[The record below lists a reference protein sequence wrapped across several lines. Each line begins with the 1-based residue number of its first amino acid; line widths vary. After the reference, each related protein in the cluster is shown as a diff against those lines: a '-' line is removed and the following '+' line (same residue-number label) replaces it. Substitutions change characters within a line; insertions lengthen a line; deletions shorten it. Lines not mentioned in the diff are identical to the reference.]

1 MCAPVIT
8 AAVCV
13 CLDVE
18 RGTSPGCGLLPSS
31 APHRSRTHAVFLSAW
46 PAVRRVAVQRRA
58 GLAAAKIKDSITLE
72 DAMRVL
78 AGAVKKAEE
87 IKQPQDIAARS
98 SA

>member
-1 MCAPVIT
+1 M
-8 AAVCV
+8 
-13 CLDVE
+13 
-18 RGTSPGCGLLPSS
+18 
-31 APHRSRTHAVFLSAW
+31 
-46 PAVRRVAVQRRA
+46 QRRA